1 MTPSGAKRKG
11 HRLIAFTLSQVGVFL
26 TAILDR
32 EAFTE
37 LHLSFRRSMTMMK
50 PMLAASRLQRQDIT
64 ATRCLT
70 TTCKHV
76 CFCRAEMHTCAVPLL
91 KECEGTWVCW
101 SDR

>member
-1 MTPSGAKRKG
+1 M
-11 HRLIAFTLSQVGVFL
+11 AFMLSQAGVFL

-50 PMLAASRLQRQDIT
+50 PMLAASMLQQTRYHSNKVFNHDLQARL
-64 ATRCLT
+64 LL
-70 TTCKHV
+70 
-76 CFCRAEMHTCAVPLL
+76 CAVPLL